1 MTIAKK
7 NCAGKTSELSNYSF
21 NSPSRLF
28 FILDNAFLF
37 FTLGKPQKTMHS
49 KSLNLTALLCFPN
62 KLYTREGFEPGS
74 SVR

>member
-1 MTIAKK
+1 VLAKRQNCQTI
-7 NCAGKTSELSNYSF
+7 LSIAQAA
-21 NSPSRLF
+21 F